1 MNRFFAGLV
10 LAMMVSLQA
19 CAQVELWQE
28 GKHYE
33 VIAEKASEKPILKE
47 YFSFW
52 CGACYQ
58 YEPLVKQFRESLAE
72 DVKFSKIQVNFMGFT
87 SRDIQDQAT
96 TAMMIGRA
104 MKDEEKYNAAIF
116 NYIHKQRASI
126 TSLDDL
132 RKIFMVNG
140 ADGEEFD
147 KLATSFSVKSLVKR
161 NNKDID
167 DFREHVSAVPTFIVN
182 DKFKVKFTN
191 DMGIE
196 DMINLINWLTKR
208 Q

>member
-10 LAMMVSLQA
+10 LTMMVSLQA

-28 GKHYE
+28 GRHYE
-33 VIAEKASEKPILKE
+33 VISEQASKKPVVKE

-58 YEPLVKQFRESLAE
+58 YEPLVKQFKANLPEG
-72 DVKFSKIQVNFMGFT
+72 VKFSKIQVNFMGFT

-96 TAMMIGRA
+96 TAMMIARA
-104 MKDEEKYNAAIF
+104 MKEEEKYNAAIF

-140 ADGEEFD
+140 ADGEQFD
-147 KLATSFSVKSLVKR
+147 KLASSFSVQSLVKR
-161 NNKDID
+161 NNKDIA
-167 DFREHVSAVPTFIVN
+167 DFREHVTGVPTFIVN

-191 DMGIE
+191 DMSVD
-196 DMINLINWLTKR
+196 DMSNLINWLTKK

>member
-19 CAQVELWQE
+19 GAQVELWQE

-33 VIAEKASEKPILKE
+33 VIAEEASKKPVVTE

-58 YEPLVKQFRESLAE
+58 YEPLVKQFKANLPE
-72 DVKFSKIQVNFMGFT
+72 DVKFNKVQVNFMGFT

-96 TAMMIGRA
+96 TAMMIARA
-104 MKDEEKYNAAIF
+104 MKEEEKFNGAIF

-126 TSLDDL
+126 TSIDDL
-132 RKIFMVNG
+132 RRIFVVNG
-140 ADGEEFD
+140 ADAEEFD
-147 KLATSFSVKSLVKR
+147 KLASGFSVKNMVKR
-161 NNKDID
+161 NNKKIA
-167 DFREHVSAVPTFIVN
+167 DFREHVTGVPSFIVN

-191 DMGIE
+191 DMSVE
-196 DMINLINWLTKR
+196 DMSNLINWLTKR
-208 Q
+208 K

>member
-1 MNRFFAGLV
+1 MNRFLVGLV

-33 VIAEKASEKPILKE
+33 VIAEQASKKPELKE

-58 YEPLVKQFRESLAE
+58 YEPLVKQFKANLAE
-72 DVKFSKIQVNFMGFT
+72 GVKFSKIQVNFMGFT
-87 SRDIQDQAT
+87 SADVQDQAT
-96 TAMMIGRA
+96 TAMMIART
-104 MKDEEKYNAAIF
+104 MKEEEKYNTAIF

-126 TSLDDL
+126 SSLADL
-132 RKIFMVNG
+132 RKIFVVNG

-147 KLATSFSVKSLVKR
+147 KLAASFSVKSLVKR
-161 NNKDID
+161 NNKSIA

-182 DKFKVKFTN
+182 DKFKLKFTN
-191 DMGIE
+191 DMTVD
-196 DMINLINWLTKR
+196 DMIDLINWLAK
-208 Q
+208 QK

>member
-1 MNRFFAGLV
+1 MKRIITGLV

-33 VIAEKASEKPILKE
+33 VIAEQASKKPVLKE

-52 CGACYQ
+52 CPGCYQ
-58 YEPLVKQFRESLAE
+58 YEPLVKEFRANLPEGA
-72 DVKFSKIQVNFMGFT
+72 KFTKIHVNFMGFT
-87 SRDIQDQAT
+87 SADIQDQAT

-104 MKDEEKYNAAIF
+104 MKEEEKYNAAIF

-140 ADGEEFD
+140 ADGEQFD
-147 KLATSFSVKSLVKR
+147 KLATSFSVKSLAKR
-161 NNKDID
+161 NNRDLADVRQFITG
-167 DFREHVSAVPTFIVN
+167 VPGFVVN
-182 DKFKVKFTN
+182 DKFKVIFTN
-191 DMGIE
+191 DMTI
-196 DMINLINWLTKR
+196 DDRINLINWLLK
-208 Q
+208 QK

>member
-19 CAQVELWQE
+19 GAQVELWQE

-33 VIAEKASEKPILKE
+33 VIAEEASKKPVVTE

-58 YEPLVKQFRESLAE
+58 YEPLVTQFKANLPE
-72 DVKFSKIQVNFMGFT
+72 DVKFNKVQVNFMGFT

-96 TAMMIGRA
+96 TAMMIARA
-104 MKDEEKYNAAIF
+104 MKAEEKFNGAIF

-126 TSLDDL
+126 TSIDDL
-132 RKIFMVNG
+132 RRIFVVNG
-140 ADGEEFD
+140 ADAEEFD
-147 KLATSFSVKSLVKR
+147 KLASGFSVKNMVKR
-161 NNKDID
+161 NNKKIA
-167 DFREHVSAVPTFIVN
+167 DFREHVTGVPTFIVN

-191 DMGIE
+191 DMSVE
-196 DMINLINWLTKR
+196 DMSNLINWLTKR
-208 Q
+208 K